1 MRKALIAFGLI
12 LVGAVLALAF
22 VGYRQPDLL
31 LETINVR
38 YCG

>member
-1 MRKALIAFGLI
+1 MRKLALAAGLV
-12 LVGAVLALAF
+12 LLGAVLALAF